1 MPLQHTPLDPA
12 HVSPAVARVIAP
24 TTPVPAK
31 MMAARGLAPMG
42 PGDLLTVLYQLQLE
56 ADPQLAGAAK
66 QTAERLPDNILGPA
80 LAGPLDPRVIDLFS
94 SQVIQKPEV
103 MERVLLNPYTHD
115 ETFVTLAGQL
125 AERELEILAQNAQRL
140 LRTPAIIEALYF
152 NKNARMSTVDR
163 LLELAIRNGLVLD
176 KVPQYKELAAAI
188 MGTRAPAP
196 QQQAAPEPIVAP
208 EGQMDDV
215 FASVLADDYD
225 EGPVGE
231 LEYEEKEE
239 AAADDQNIGRMSI
252 NAKIRLATLGNVFH
266 RMTLIR
272 DSNRLV
278 AMAAIKSPGVSE
290 QEVVKYAS
298 NRGLS
303 EDVIRYI
310 CDRREWQKSYA
321 VKLALANN
329 PKTPLAHSMRLLTH
343 LRGNDLRALTR
354 SKNIPAQ
361 VVQAARRQ
369 MNKKSPR

>member
-1 MPLQHTPLDPA
+1 MPLQHTALDPA
-12 HVSPAVARVIAP
+12 HVSPSVARVVAP
-24 TTPVPAK
+24 TTPAPAK

-42 PGDLLTVLYQLQLE
+42 PGDLLTVLYQLQQE
-56 ADPQLAGAAK
+56 PDPQIAGAAK

-94 SQVIQKPEV
+94 SQAIAKSEV

-152 NKNARMSTVDR
+152 NKHARMSTVDR

-176 KVPQYKELAAAI
+176 KVPQYKELAQAI
-188 MGTRAPAP
+188 MGASSAVQADAEPLIDP
-196 QQQAAPEPIVAP
+196 QGA
-208 EGQMDDV
+208 MDDV
-215 FASVLADDYD
+215 FASVLSEDYD

-231 LEYEEKEE
+231 LEYDEEKETNKE
-239 AAADDQNIGRMSI
+239 EQSIGKMSI
-252 NAKIRLATLGNVFH
+252 NAKIRLATMGNVFH

-303 EDVIRYI
+303 EDVVRYI

-329 PKTPLAHSMRLLTH
+329 PKTPLAHSMRLLSH
-343 LRGNDLRALTR
+343 LRANDLRALAR

-369 MNKKSPR
+369 MQKKTQR

>member
-24 TTPVPAK
+24 TTPAPAK
-31 MMAARGLAPMG
+31 MMAARGLVPMG
-42 PGDLLTVLYQLQLE
+42 PGDLLTVLYQLQLD

-66 QTAERLPDNILGPA
+66 QSGERLPDNILGPA

-94 SQVIQKPEV
+94 SQVIAKPEV
-103 MERVLLNPYTHD
+103 MRQVLLNPYTHD

-125 AERELEILAQNAQRL
+125 REAELEILAQNAQRL

-176 KVPQYKELAAAI
+176 KIPQYKELVTAI
-188 MGTRAPAP
+188 MGATPAS
-196 QQQAAPEPIVAP
+196 QASPEPVVAP

-215 FASVLADDYD
+215 FASVLSEGYD

-239 AAADDQNIGRMSI
+239 TGRNEQTISKMSI

-329 PKTPLAHSMRLLTH
+329 PKTPLAHAMRLLTH

-361 VVQAARRQ
+361 VVQAARRH
-369 MNKKSPR
+369 MNKKSG